1 VEWARDKFQKLFTQ
15 KPQSAVKILDDGTN
29 VGTVSQQDITALKEG
44 LKLLKKRPT
53 NFMDCVEFARVK
65 FEKLFNHAPK

>member
-1 VEWARDKFQKLFTQ
+1 
-15 KPQSAVKILDDGTN
+15 VKILDDGTN